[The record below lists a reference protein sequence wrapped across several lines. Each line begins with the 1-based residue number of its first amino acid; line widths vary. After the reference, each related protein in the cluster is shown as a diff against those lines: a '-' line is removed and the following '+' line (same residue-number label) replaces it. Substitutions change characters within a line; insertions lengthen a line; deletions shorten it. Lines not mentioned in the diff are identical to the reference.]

1 MLSNIYRGLKAL
13 VTRKIKFD
21 IDLIPYEFET
31 LPLKKVMNW
40 VMTESSVYFKPGR
53 PWGFPT
59 IIQIEATNR
68 CNLRCVGCPVTAG
81 LNRPS
86 GDMDLSIFKKII
98 DELSD
103 YLLLIIFWDWG
114 EPFLNPEA
122 YEMIRYAHDSGVK
135 LVSSTNGQLFSK
147 GNQAQKV
154 VESGLDVL
162 VFSVD
167 GTTQE
172 TYQRFRK
179 SGKLDLVLEG
189 VRRVVE
195 EKRRQNSST
204 PLVNLR
210 SIVMKHNEEEL
221 AELKELA
228 RDLKADALVLRKFHD
243 WFNAEQH
250 LPTDQKYQLP
260 PYPQKNQTMALSQ
273 NPCRNLWNCPT
284 IIQDST
290 VCSCFVDYK
299 GDHPLGSIS
308 MDSFKNIWYGQAYRK
323 LRRDF
328 RRRWKELPLCGL
340 CSYGFKGGDVGRDAN
355 AEVFFYPN

>member
-1 MLSNIYRGLKAL
+1 MLSKIYQCLRAL
-13 VTRKIKFD
+13 STRKIKFD
-21 IDLIPYEFET
+21 IDLIPYEFEK
-31 LPLKKVMNW
+31 LPLTKVINW
-40 VMTESSVYFKPGR
+40 VMTESSVYLKPAK

-59 IIQIEATNR
+59 IIQIEATNH
-68 CNLRCVGCPVTAG
+68 CNLRCVSCPSAAS
-81 LNRPS
+81 LNRPR

-114 EPFLNPEA
+114 EPFLNPYA

-135 LVSSTNGQLFSK
+135 LVSSTNGQLFGK

-195 EKRRQNSST
+195 EKRRQNSTT

-210 SIVMKHNEEEL
+210 SIVMKHNEKEID
-221 AELKELA
+221 ELKVLA
-228 RDLKADALVLRKFHD
+228 RDLKADALILRKFHD
-243 WFNAEQH
+243 WADAKEFI
-250 LPTDQKYQLP
+250 PTDPKFQLP
-260 PYPQKNQTMALSQ
+260 IPRQGNRASVLNE
-273 NPCRNLWNCPT
+273 NPCKNLWNCPT
-284 IIQDST
+284 VHQDGT
-290 VCSCFVDYK
+290 VCSCFVDYSAN
-299 GDHPLGSIS
+299 HPLGSVS
-308 MDSFKNIWYGQAYRK
+308 TDSFKNIWCGLAYRK

-328 RRRWKELPLCGL
+328 RKRWKQLPLCGL